1 MELKKFINVLQQNV
15 GLRTLLPLN
24 QGLLYPYFEVR
35 DGQLYAHFL
44 ANASTITPEGMLLY
58 PPAYHVLASYPQGQI
73 LCVENLRYAPAFRD
87 VDFSAT
93 TLLEKKSPEEREEAR
108 AQMAQLN
115 QLVED
120 VLKNWE
126 CADVAAYHRQLAC
139 VLTDQQMQMYLKVA
153 GCE

>member
-1 MELKKFINVLQQNV
+1 MELKKFINTLQQNI

-24 QGLLYPYFEVR
+24 QGLLYPYFDVR

-44 ANASTITPEGMLLY
+44 ANASSITPEGLLLY
-58 PPAYHVLASYPQGQI
+58 TPAYHVVASYPQGEI
-73 LCVENLRYAPAFRD
+73 LCIENLRHSPLFRD

-93 TLLEKKSPEEREEAR
+93 TLLEKKAPEERELSR

-126 CADVAAYHRQLAC
+126 GADVAAYHRQLAC
-139 VLTDQQMQMYLKVA
+139 VLTNQQMQMYLKVT

>member
-1 MELKKFINVLQQNV
+1 MELKKFINALQQNV

-44 ANASTITPEGMLLY
+44 ANASSITSEGLLLY
-58 PPAYHVLASYPQGQI
+58 TPVYHVVASYPQGEI
-73 LCVENLRYAPAFRD
+73 LCIENLRYSPLFRD

-93 TLLEKKSPEEREEAR
+93 TLLGKKSSEEKETAR
-108 AQMAQLN
+108 AQMVKLN
-115 QLVED
+115 QLSEE
-120 VLKNWE
+120 VLKDWE
-126 CADVAAYHRQLAC
+126 NADIAAYHKQLEC
-139 VLTDQQMQMYLKVA
+139 VLTDHQMQMYLKVT

>member
-1 MELKKFINVLQQNV
+1 MELKKFINALQQNV
-15 GLRTLLPLN
+15 GVRTLLPLN

-44 ANASTITPEGMLLY
+44 ANASKITPEGLLLY
-58 PPAYHVLASYPQGQI
+58 TPAYHVMASYPQGEI
-73 LCVENLRYAPAFRD
+73 LCIENLRYAPIFRD

-93 TLLEKKSPEEREEAR
+93 TLLEKKSSEEAELAR
-108 AQMAQLN
+108 AQMARLN

-126 CADVAAYHRQLAC
+126 CADIAAYHLQLAC
-139 VLTDQQMQMYLKVA
+139 VLTQQQMQMYLKVA
-153 GCE
+153 RCE

>member
-1 MELKKFINVLQQNV
+1 MELKKFINVLQQNI

-44 ANASTITPEGMLLY
+44 ANANNITPEGMLLHT
-58 PPAYHVLASYPQGQI
+58 PAYHVMASYPQGQI
-73 LCVENLRYAPAFRD
+73 LCIENLRYVPCFRD

-93 TLLEKKSPEEREEAR
+93 TLLEKKSPEEAAAAR
-108 AQMAQLN
+108 AQMATLN
-115 QLVED
+115 QLSEE
-120 VLKNWE
+120 VLKDWKN
-126 CADVAAYHRQLAC
+126 ADIAAYHKQLEC

>member
-1 MELKKFINVLQQNV
+1 MELKKFINTLQQNV

-35 DGQLYAHFL
+35 NGQLYTHFL

-58 PPAYHVLASYPQGQI
+58 PPAYHVMATYPQGEI
-73 LCVENLRYAPAFRD
+73 LCIENLRYVPAFRN

-93 TLLEKKSPEEREEAR
+93 VLLEKKNPEQREAAR

-115 QLVED
+115 QLAED
-120 VLKNWE
+120 VLKDWE
-126 CADVAAYHRQLAC
+126 NADIAAYHRQLSC
-139 VLTDQQMQMYLKVA
+139 VLTNQQMQMYLKVT

>member
-1 MELKKFINVLQQNV
+1 MELKKFINTLQQNV

-44 ANASTITPEGMLLY
+44 ANASSITPEGLLLY
-58 PPAYHVLASYPQGQI
+58 TPAYHVVASYPQAEI
-73 LCVENLRYAPAFRD
+73 LCIENLRHAPGFRN
-87 VDFSAT
+87 VDFCAT
-93 TLLEKKSPEEREEAR
+93 TLLKKKSAEEQEVAR
-108 AQMAQLN
+108 AQLAQLS
-115 QLVED
+115 QLAD
-120 VLKNWE
+120 SVLNDPE
-126 CADVAAYHRQLAC
+126 NGDIAAYHKQLSC